1 MAMCVWTLYLKHL
14 QGKSLAVCL
23 CVGKG
28 NRLTKSRGT
37 NNTASYTTAA
47 ALHSKDWLIGKD
59 HQAGLVMAGGVDL
72 SGKELNDLD
81 EEELWELINNH
92 RDKITL
98 GVKPCMLTAYLRQ
111 ACVLSDLDEEEI
123 LHSLKNTN
131 RCMRT
136 GYMLDILKTRGKNGA
151 IAFLESLMIHFPKL
165 YTQVTGKEPTME
177 HSSGVMK
184 HSELTEYLVKAMTEM
199 QEVRSQEKSK
209 ALLLESRCFQL
220 EAELAE
226 AKRRV
231 EELGN
236 LDAEFKRLQSEFNLR
251 YQELLRVKDEKC
263 NLCMRY
269 TSAVEESSLLASRC
283 RDLQL
288 ELYQMKF
295 ELKKAKSESE
305 FERKKSVVLQRRS
318 EAVELKEEIESLNHK
333 LLHAEKFDPARD
345 DILVQDLAEAQ
356 QSRWELMDQIH
367 SLREEAEKA
376 TCERDEHF
384 EEKEAL
390 LLECEKLRLD
400 CEMYQEKTAAF
411 QVQLRELQK
420 ERDQVMELQGQ
431 IYELRKQATQMKGQL
446 ERQESR
452 DGCETETEGGKWN
465 RPKLRR
471 MQAID
476 PSSSCSDCEGS
487 MGSNERCPPGRVKD
501 WSSEELNSFKSNMAE
516 PPSCESISQRDVEGY
531 LDGMSLSRQALV
543 DWDSVHS
550 LVDLDNDFVLVTKD
564 LIDVTVPPPPSTA
577 ICEPKSGVFLK
588 PMRRRAQ
595 RIRSRVMTIA
605 FQGGLLLGQIQVV
618 GGNETGIFVHS
629 VSTGSAADEMGLSPG
644 SQILAVEYELQQH
657 TFKAV
662 LEESTLEEA
671 MWALRQV
678 QGFCCLTIRPNMDG
692 YQQLL
697 CKLESKEVSSGDS
710 FYIRVNLSMEKG
722 SGAGLQ
728 VQCND
733 ILHITDTLYGGV
745 EQWNACCT
753 DPFCMQ
759 DLDAGTIPNY
769 YRAQML
775 LIKAIENMCLQHTT
789 TKKLDKN
796 QVAGKKKAVRIVS
809 IGRTLR
815 NPLWFS
821 NDCEGNEQGK
831 GQGSS
836 VESAALGSCI
846 TLMPYTLVTPRRPP
860 SKRPVLLLPN
870 ILGRLLN
877 ERLQEYQEFQLC
889 QPELLSDSEFAE
901 RLKLGDILG
910 VKERQK
916 TYNCYTK
923 QAVETIMEKNAHC
936 LLEVELDCVRRMHK
950 AEIFPIIIFIVTSE
964 KIAKKLRKKLQRQG
978 SSEEHLLECYKEAE
992 TLVDKLPCLTRTIS
1006 SETWSDMESLISC
1019 VKAAVAEEQKKIV
1032 WIEQDLR

>member
-1 MAMCVWTLYLKHL
+1 
-14 QGKSLAVCL
+14 
-23 CVGKG
+23 
-28 NRLTKSRGT
+28 
-37 NNTASYTTAA
+37 
-47 ALHSKDWLIGKD
+47 
-59 HQAGLVMAGGVDL
+59 MAGGVDL

-81 EEELWELINNH
+81 EDELWELINNH

-199 QEVRSQEKSK
+199 QQVQSQEKSK
-209 ALLLESRCFQL
+209 ALLLENRCFQL
-220 EAELAE
+220 EAELTE

-236 LDAEFKRLQSEFNLR
+236 LDAEFKRLQREFNLR

-269 TSAVEESSLLASRC
+269 TSAVEESSLMASRC

-305 FERKKSVVLQRRS
+305 FERKKSVDLRRRS

-333 LLHAEKFDPARD
+333 LLQFDLARE
-345 DILVQDLAEAQ
+345 DILVQNLVEEQDSKL
-356 QSRWELMDQIH
+356 ELMEQIH

-376 TCERDEHF
+376 MCERDEHF

-390 LLECEKLRLD
+390 LLECQKLRLD

-420 ERDQVMELQGQ
+420 ERDQAYLARDEAQSGISQSLSEKDSMRLQVMELQGQ
-431 IYELRKQATQMKGQL
+431 IFELRKQATQMKGQM

-452 DGCETETEGGKWN
+452 DGSETETEELKWK

-471 MQAID
+471 MQAIA
-476 PSSSCSDCEGS
+476 PSSSFSDCEGS
-487 MGSNERCPPGRVKD
+487 MDSNEYCALGRVKD
-501 WSSEELNSFKSNMAE
+501 WSSKEFNSFKSSMVE
-516 PPSCESISQRDVEGY
+516 PPSRESISQRDVEGY
-531 LDGMSLSRQALV
+531 LDGMSLSRQALL
-543 DWDSVHS
+543 DWDSSHS
-550 LVDLDNDFVLVTKD
+550 LVDSDNDFVLVNK
-564 LIDVTVPPPPSTA
+564 
-577 ICEPKSGVFLK
+577 
-588 PMRRRAQ
+588 
-595 RIRSRVMTIA
+595 
-605 FQGGLLLGQIQVV
+605 
-618 GGNETGIFVHS
+618 
-629 VSTGSAADEMGLSPG
+629 
-644 SQILAVEYELQQH
+644 EYKYRQ
-657 TFKAV
+657 
-662 LEESTLEEA
+662 

-692 YQQLL
+692 IWSRDTVLELMAIGLALVPNMDGYQKLL
-697 CKLESKEVSSGDS
+697 SKLESRGVSSGDS
-710 FYIRVNLSMEKG
+710 FYIRVNLSIEKG

-728 VQCND
+728 VQCNE

-745 EQWNACCT
+745 GQWNACRT
-753 DPFCMQ
+753 DPSSMQ
-759 DLDAGTIPNY
+759 DLDTGTIPNY

-775 LIKAIENMCLQHTT
+775 LIKAIENMCLQHNITR
-789 TKKLDKN
+789 KLDKN

-809 IGRTLR
+809 TGRTQR

-821 NDCEGNEQGK
+821 NNCEGNEQGK
-831 GQGSS
+831 GQGKCLCEISGGS
-836 VESAALGSCI
+836 VECAALGSCI

-860 SKRPVLLLPN
+860 SKRPILILPN
-870 ILGRLLN
+870 ILGHLLN

-889 QPELLSDSEFAE
+889 QSELLSDSEFAE

-910 VKERQK
+910 VKERQN

-923 QAVETIMEKNAHC
+923 QAVEAIMEKNAHC

-964 KIAKKLRKKLQRQG
+964 KSARKLRKKLQRQG
-978 SSEEHLLECYKEAE
+978 SSEEHLLECYKAAE
-992 TLVDKLPCLTRTIS
+992 TLLDKLPCLTRTIS

-1019 VKAAVAEEQKKIV
+1019 VKAAVTEEQKKIV